1 MSPDAGPTTFTQQ
14 RAETDRRRR
23 PRLRGVTLGWIMPH
37 SGPILDP
44 WEVRVQ
50 DVSRYGVGFISC
62 DKLEVGQLCRIRIG
76 RGPLELSR
84 IIRVVRCDLCIGGV
98 YSIGAEFV

>member
-1 MSPDAGPTTFTQQ
+1 
-14 RAETDRRRR
+14 
-23 PRLRGVTLGWIMPH
+23 MPH
-37 SGPILDP
+37 SGPICDP
-44 WEVRVQ
+44 WEVRIQ

-62 DKLEVGQLCRIRIG
+62 DKLDVGQLCRIRIG